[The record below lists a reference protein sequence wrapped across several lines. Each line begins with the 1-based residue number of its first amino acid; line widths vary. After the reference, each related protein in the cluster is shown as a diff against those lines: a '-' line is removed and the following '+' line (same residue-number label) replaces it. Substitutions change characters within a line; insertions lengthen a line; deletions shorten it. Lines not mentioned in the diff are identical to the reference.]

1 MTTTRQQRQQI
12 QARISPADVEFLAR
26 LHPQQSEALRRAI
39 ELARQTI
46 DASKTDQPAR
56 QLAYYLARA
65 SELAA
70 QVAAAEA
77 QRHPAPPI
85 LAGSTAT
92 PTHDAPLY
100 KEGAHVEPA
109 TAAELTG
116 FEGWDE

>member
-12 QARISPADVEFLAR
+12 QARISPADVEFLAS

-77 QRHPAPPI
+77 QRHPAPPT
-85 LAGSTAT
+85 LGGSTA
-92 PTHDAPLY
+92 AP
-100 KEGAHVEPA
+100 AQA
-109 TAAELTG
+109 TTGDG
-116 FEGWDE
+116 FEGWD